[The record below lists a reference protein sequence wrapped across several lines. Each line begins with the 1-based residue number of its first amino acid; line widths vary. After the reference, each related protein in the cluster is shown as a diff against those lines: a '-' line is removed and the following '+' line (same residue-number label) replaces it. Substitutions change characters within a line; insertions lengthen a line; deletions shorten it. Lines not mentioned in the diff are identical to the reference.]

1 MSFLIQRFD
10 TDMCRKDIEIS
21 PREAERSILLY
32 LSLVHYMV
40 KHVLFF
46 YYDSLAKHVLEGST
60 VMLQQKYLKLFS
72 DKKKEKVPN
81 NCREGNPT

>member
-1 MSFLIQRFD
+1 
-10 TDMCRKDIEIS
+10 
-21 PREAERSILLY
+21 
-32 LSLVHYMV
+32 MV
-40 KHVLFF
+40 KHVLFL

>member
-1 MSFLIQRFD
+1 
-10 TDMCRKDIEIS
+10 
-21 PREAERSILLY
+21 
-32 LSLVHYMV
+32 MV

-81 NCREGNPT
+81 NCREGNPTLKNNKKGFAKFFFCKKDRNYFAKKI